1 MEEMSCVM
9 TDAEPTISGERK
21 SEIPAR
27 PNPPAK
33 MAKDLTIGSLG
44 NFLNSEG
51 IKVGYDVIAKALS
64 ITIHGHKATVDNYQE
79 TARNII
85 MSSLIEHGYRKL
97 GNLDDFLLNIAELNL
112 HNPARA
118 WVESRE
124 WDGKDR
130 LQALYDTIKATNESA
145 KEAFMFRWLIT
156 CVAAIF
162 ERNGISAAGML
173 VLQGSQGL
181 GKTYWFRNLFE
192 DLVRDQLFH
201 DGVTLDP
208 RNKDDVKNVNR
219 NWVCE
224 LGELDG
230 TFRKSD
236 LAALKAFI
244 TRGVDV
250 FRLPYG
256 RKEKEMPR
264 RTVLCG
270 TVNNPYFLSD
280 NTGNRRFWT
289 IECLKIDSY
298 HTIDM
303 QQVWAQVY
311 WNNYK
316 MGEKWALSPTESV
329 LVNEINEEHEMLDFA
344 ADKVSRFYDWGA
356 DAVNWTWKSAGEI
369 AEEMGLVNVKHG
381 DLTSIGMTITNMGGH
396 KKRYGNKRLLSV
408 PPRKYHAADYV
419 AGYLPLT

>member
-9 TDAEPTISGERK
+9 TDAEPVIVRDKKTETPSRPKPDVIK
-21 SEIPAR
+21 SR
-27 PNPPAK
+27 
-33 MAKDLTIGSLG
+33 DLTIGSLG
-44 NFLNSEG
+44 NFLNNAG

-118 WVESRE
+118 WVESHE

-130 LQALYDTIKATNESA
+130 LQALYDTIKATNEPA
-145 KEAFMFRWLIT
+145 KEAFIFRWLIT
-156 CVAAIF
+156 CIAAIF

-181 GKTYWFRNLFE
+181 GKTYWFRNLF
-192 DLVRDQLFH
+192 DDTVRDQLFH

-316 MGEKWALSPTESV
+316 MGEKWALSPAESV
-329 LVNEINEEHEMLDFA
+329 LVNEINAEHEMLDFA
-344 ADKVSRFYDWGA
+344 ADKVSRFYDWS
-356 DAVNWTWKSAGEI
+356 VNPNIWTWKSPGEI
-369 AEEMGLVNVKHG
+369 AEEIGLVNVKHA
-381 DLTSIGMTITNMGGH
+381 DLVSIGITIQKNRGMSRRSNGKTV
-396 KKRYGNKRLLSV
+396 LSV

-419 AGYLPLT
+419 EGYLPLT